1 MYAKDK
7 NVTRQVAPYRRM
19 YLHISPER
27 NGAAVYFTQTLDLT
41 KTLAWLDAQREAT
54 GKKLTLLHVF
64 MAAAG
69 RLLHANPNL
78 NRYVAGYKMYQR
90 DGVQLTVSVKKA
102 MTADAKVVLLKV
114 PMEADDDPVRVHD
127 RVTEMVSAGRREKT
141 ASEKEYDLL
150 LLVPGF
156 LMSVFVKFAMWLHK
170 KHWLPGALVDPDGMF
185 CSLFVANL
193 GSVGL
198 DAAYH
203 HLYEWGNCP
212 FFATVGRVQDR
223 VVPVEGGTE
232 VRKIVEVKYAF
243 DERVEDGLTCAI
255 ALEGLQALVEDP
267 ARFLADEA
275 KSGEVIEDAF
285 AA

>member
-1 MYAKDK
+1 MYAKDQD
-7 NVTRQVAPYRRM
+7 VTKLVAPYRRM
-19 YLHISPER
+19 YLHISPDR

-41 KTLAWLDAQREAT
+41 KTLAWLERQREQT
-54 GKKLTLLHVF
+54 GKHLTLLHVYL
-64 MAAAG
+64 AAAG

-78 NRYVAGYKMYQR
+78 NRYVAGYRMYQR
-90 DGVQLTVSVKKA
+90 DGVHLTISVKKA

-114 PMEADDDPVRVHD
+114 PMEPDDDPIRVHD
-127 RVTEMVSAGRREKT
+127 RVVAMVDKGRSEKT
-141 ASEKEYDLL
+141 TAEKEYDLFL
-150 LLVPGF
+150 MVPGF
-156 LMSVFVKFAMWLHK
+156 LVNLFARFAMWLQRRR
-170 KHWLPGALVDPDGMF
+170 WLPGALVDPDGMF

-212 FFATVGRVQDR
+212 FFATIGRVQDR
-223 VVPVEGGTE
+223 VVPSDEGTE

-255 ALEGLQALVEDP
+255 ALEGLQKLIEDP
-267 ARFLADEA
+267 DQFL
-275 KSGEVIEDAF
+275 G
-285 AA
+285 AATPKLVSAA

>member
-7 NVTRQVAPYRRM
+7 KVTKQVAPYRRM
-19 YLHISPER
+19 YLHISPDR

-41 KTLAWLDAQREAT
+41 KTLAWIDRQREET
-54 GKKLTLLHVF
+54 GKRLTLLHVF

-78 NRYVAGYKMYQR
+78 NRYVAGYHMYQR

-114 PMEADDDPVRVHD
+114 PMEADDDPIGVHD
-127 RVTEMVSAGRREKT
+127 RVTAMVSTGRSEKT
-141 ASEKEYDLL
+141 AAEKEYDLL

-156 LMSVFVKFAMWLHK
+156 LMGVFVRFAMWLHRR
-170 KHWLPGALVDPDGMF
+170 HWLPGVLVDPDGMF

-198 DAAYH
+198 DSAYH

-223 VVPVEGGTE
+223 VVPMEGGTE

-243 DERVEDGLTCAI
+243 DERIEDGMTCAI
-255 ALEGLQALVEDP
+255 ALEGLQALIEDP
-267 ARFLADEA
+267 ERFFSASSAPRLVAER
-275 KSGEVIEDAF
+275 